1 MSVKNKK
8 SGRAW
13 LIAKRLMAAVLV
25 IIGAAALIH
34 GETMEV
40 SPALWAVAAWC
51 AAALIMTARE

>member
-13 LIAKRLMAAVLV
+13 RIAKYLMAAVLV
-25 IIGAAALIH
+25 ILGAMALIR
-34 GETMEV
+34 GKTMEV

-51 AAALIMTARE
+51 AAALIATAKE